1 MINITHQSFNK
12 DQSQSLPDASVE
24 HQHVLVRVVPPVASP
39 EGCSVR
45 ATNVT
50 TWPSVL
56 RVHDASESFP
66 WWEKGFSQKA
76 IKLAFWFDNVQKFHV
91 HSIITFL
98 LFFKSRKNQV
108 KQKNISYVKG
118 SSWVTH
124 HSHPTPST
132 QLLTPRFDW
141 DEAATGPIHLIRLAW
156 SRKTLQMLPPYPIA
170 TNYSTSQQL

>member
-56 RVHDASESFP
+56 RVHDAGESFP

-108 KQKNISYVKG
+108 KQKTYLMSRGHLELHTI
-118 SSWVTH
+118 H
-124 HSHPTPST
+124 IQPPLHSCWHQDST
-132 QLLTPRFDW
+132 EMR
-141 DEAATGPIHLIRLAW
+141 
-156 SRKTLQMLPPYPIA
+156 
-170 TNYSTSQQL
+170 QQLDQSTWFAWLDLEKHSKCCHHTQ